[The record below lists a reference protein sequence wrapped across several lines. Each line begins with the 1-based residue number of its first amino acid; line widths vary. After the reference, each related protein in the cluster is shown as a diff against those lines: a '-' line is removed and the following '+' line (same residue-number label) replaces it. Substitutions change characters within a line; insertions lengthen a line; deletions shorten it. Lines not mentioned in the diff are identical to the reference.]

1 MKLNSVQEKYNL
13 LTKTLINRK
22 ITITA
27 IESCTSGL
35 ISSLITDT
43 EGSSEV
49 FKGSF
54 VTYSNETKIKLGV
67 PANIIENK
75 GVYSKETATEM
86 AKACRKN
93 MQADIG
99 IGITG
104 TFGNIDPN
112 NKDSVIGEIFFAI
125 DFAGNVSSYNLKL
138 TGGTCTS
145 SNNSNSGSDS
155 ELSRFEFKLRAAQAV
170 VERLLSRLQYPMAPA
185 EITDS
190 EYRYDSFSNGKV
202 LLGKKKNHLPA
213 MGWNSWNAFG
223 SGNTEALSKGMADKI
238 VELGLDKLGYKYIVL
253 DDGCYRSERVE
264 GQLANETVK
273 FPSGFKALSDYI
285 HAKGLKFGM
294 YNDIGTNLCA
304 GAEVGTCG
312 HEKTDAQS
320 YVDWGVDF
328 LKIDNCYY
336 LWDNA
341 TFSNPENARYVFAP
355 KIKGIKIAGKDPAPT
370 FSAAYSAV
378 TDGKLEGE
386 GGIKENDFVKN
397 LGTFDGTNTGTTPI
411 GPRCSELVFE
421 VEAPCDGAYSLTVD
435 YVSGKENGAGEWLQV
450 AVDGDLYF
458 DNLLAESR
466 SGETSSSPEIEI
478 TLKRGKN
485 RIRLMN
491 HRRQENTLCSYAAML
506 EGLNLADP
514 NHDIILSLCEWG
526 KTQPQNW
533 GYKVADSWR
542 ILNDITFRVGS
553 DGDAGFGAWADGGT
567 PSVTSQY
574 NKAVIMD
581 EFAGLDKGWNDPDML
596 MLGMKG
602 LTPVMNKTHF
612 TMWCM
617 MNSPLML
624 GMDLRRVC
632 KEGDGEG
639 KMLYNIITNK
649 KLIDLNQDKL
659 GIQAKRIFTTAPC
672 QHPDKEYIQ
681 DNERVDILKKPL
693 ANGSFALSI
702 INLSEKNASAP
713 FSFTLSDDDGN
724 TEFTAENLWTGKVET
739 VRSVIQV
746 PSLQPCD
753 NITLKLTAR

>member
-1 MKLNSVQEKYNL
+1 MIPKEPA
-13 LTKTLINRK
+13 K
-22 ITITA
+22 IT
-27 IESCTSGL
+27 
-35 ISSLITDT
+35 DKK
-43 EGSSEV
+43 
-49 FKGSF
+49 F
-54 VTYSNETKIKLGV
+54 
-67 PANIIENK
+67 
-75 GVYSKETATEM
+75 
-86 AKACRKN
+86 
-93 MQADIG
+93 
-99 IGITG
+99 
-104 TFGNIDPN
+104 
-112 NKDSVIGEIFFAI
+112 
-125 DFAGNVSSYNLKL
+125 
-138 TGGTCTS
+138 
-145 SNNSNSGSDS
+145 
-155 ELSRFEFKLRAAQAV
+155 RF
-170 VERLLSRLQYPMAPA
+170 
-185 EITDS
+185 
-190 EYRYDSFSNGKV
+190 DSFTNGKAFE
-202 LLGKKKNHLPA
+202 GNKKGRLPA

-223 SGNTEALSKGMADKI
+223 SGNTEALTKVMADKI
-238 VELGLDKLGYKYIVL
+238 VELGLDKLGYKYLVL
-253 DDGCYRSERVE
+253 DDGCYKSERE
-264 GQLANETVK
+264 DGKLANEPVK
-273 FPSGFKALSDYI
+273 FPSGFKALSDYV
-285 HAKGLKFGM
+285 HARGLKFGM

-304 GAEVGTCG
+304 GAAVGTCG
-312 HEKTDAQS
+312 FEETDAKS

-355 KIKGIKIAGKDPAPT
+355 NIKGIEVR
-370 FSAAYSAV
+370 SADGQEKFKKTIKA
-378 TDGKLEGE
+378 TDGKLAGR
-386 GGIKENDFVKN
+386 GAFVKDDYVSGI
-397 LGTFDGTNTGTTPI
+397 GTFDGTNTGTSPI
-411 GPRCSELVFE
+411 GPRSSELVFT
-421 VEAPCDGAYSLTVD
+421 VDAPCSGLFQLTID
-435 YVSGKENGAGEWLQV
+435 YATGRKNGSGQWLQI
-450 AVDGDLYF
+450 AVGEKLYYDYF
-458 DNLLAESR
+458 LPETDSEQSFVSSAEIIIELAA
-466 SGETSSSPEIEI
+466 
-478 TLKRGKN
+478 GKN
-485 RIRLMN
+485 KLRLMN

-506 EGLNLADP
+506 EGLNLADS

-581 EFAGLDKGWNDPDML
+581 EFAGLNKGWNDPDML

-602 LTPVMNKTHF
+602 LTPTMNKTHF

-659 GIQAKRIFTTAPC
+659 GIQAKRVFTTASC
-672 QHPDKEYIQ
+672 QQPDKDYIQ

-693 ANGSFALSI
+693 ADGSFALRI
-702 INLSEKNASAP
+702 INLSEKNASEP
-713 FSFTLSDDDGN
+713 FSFSLAGVSVDDDSK
-724 TEFTAENLWTGKVET
+724 TEFVAEDLWTGKVET